1 MDMYYWHRFVSNP
14 GFYSL
19 YPTFVFRSPNFLPAF
34 AMLNRENLSL
44 FFRYSELN
52 ETSYRPT
59 NEDCLM
65 RVVTSPNFCKA
76 CTEKLWLNLLERVD
90 FIDDIKESCVQQQ
103 QQQQYPSSSGS
114 GWSKVIDLHLLPLAH
129 LRKTPV
135 GPDESYTITWKKDGS
150 LLPRF
155 TNKTRI
161 ELDSESAIGEYNIKV
176 KFATEEIRLKSKRLV
191 SGVRYAVKTKCGE
204 A

>member
-1 MDMYYWHRFVSNP
+1 
-14 GFYSL
+14 
-19 YPTFVFRSPNFLPAF
+19 
-34 AMLNRENLSL
+34 
-44 FFRYSELN
+44 
-52 ETSYRPT
+52 
-59 NEDCLM
+59 M
-65 RVVTSPNFCKA
+65 RVVTSPNLCKV

-90 FIDDIKESCVQQQ
+90 FIEDIKESCVQHH
-103 QQQQYPSSSGS
+103 SGS

-135 GPDESYTITWKKDGS
+135 SPDESYTITWKKDGS

-155 TNKTRI
+155 TNQTRI
-161 ELDSESAIGEYNIKV
+161 ELNSESALGEYLIKV

-191 SGVRYAVKTKCGE
+191 SGVRYAVKNKCGE

>member
-1 MDMYYWHRFVSNP
+1 
-14 GFYSL
+14 
-19 YPTFVFRSPNFLPAF
+19 
-34 AMLNRENLSL
+34 
-44 FFRYSELN
+44 
-52 ETSYRPT
+52 
-59 NEDCLM
+59 M

-76 CTEKLWLNLLERVD
+76 CAEKLWLNLLERVD

-103 QQQQYPSSSGS
+103 HPSSSGS

-150 LLPRF
+150 LLPQF

-161 ELDSESAIGEYNIKV
+161 ELDSESAIGKYTIKL

-191 SGVRYAVKTKCGE
+191 SGVRYAVKNKCGE

>member
-1 MDMYYWHRFVSNP
+1 MYGADLFRIQ
-14 GFYSL
+14 GFIVYIQRSCSILPPFASL
-19 YPTFVFRSPNFLPAF
+19 
-34 AMLNRENLSL
+34 LNRISL
-44 FFRYSELN
+44 FRYSDLN

-65 RVVTSPNFCKA
+65 RVVTWPNFCKV

-90 FIDDIKESCVQQQ
+90 FIEDVKESCVQN
-103 QQQQYPSSSGS
+103 YSSSG
-114 GWSKVIDLHLLPLAH
+114 GWSKVIDLNLLPLAH

-135 GPDESYTITWKKDGS
+135 SADESYTITWKKDGS
-150 LLPRF
+150 LLPQF

-161 ELDSESAIGEYNIKV
+161 ELNDEIAIGEYTIKV
-176 KFATEEIRLKSKRLV
+176 KFATEEIRLKSKKLV
-191 SGVRYAVKTKCGE
+191 SGLHYAVKTKCGE